1 MRAVDTNLIVRIFA
15 EDDSEQA
22 DIAESVLAA
31 DSVFLPKT
39 VMLEFEW
46 VMRSVYRKR
55 AAAIAAAIERM
66 LETANV
72 QVEDQPAVTRAVAW
86 FRQGMDFADALHLAS
101 SGHTDAFATFD
112 GHLRRQAARLGVKP
126 PVVAPQ

>member
-1 MRAVDTNLIVRIFA
+1 MRAVDTNLIVRVFA
-15 EDDSEQA
+15 EDDSKQA
-22 DIAESVLAA
+22 DIAEGVLAA

-46 VMRSVYRKR
+46 VMRSVYRKPV
-55 AAAIAAAIERM
+55 AAIAAAIERM

-72 QVEDQPAVTRAVAW
+72 QVEDQAAVARAVVW

-101 SGHTDAFATFD
+101 SGHADGFVTFD
-112 GHLRRQAARLGVKP
+112 VDLRRQAGRLDVKP
-126 PVVAPQ
+126 PVVAP

>member
-1 MRAVDTNLIVRIFA
+1 MRAVDTNLIVRVFA

-22 DIAESVLAA
+22 DIAEGVLAD

-39 VMLEFEW
+39 VLLEFEW
-46 VMRSVYRKR
+46 VMRSVYRKP

-72 QVEDQPAVTRAVAW
+72 QVEDQAAVTRAVAW

-101 SGHTDAFATFD
+101 SGHADGFVTFD
-112 GHLRRQAARLGVKP
+112 VDLCRQAARLGVKP
-126 PVVAPQ
+126 PVVAP

>member
-1 MRAVDTNLIVRIFA
+1 MRAVDTNLIVRLFS
-15 EDDSEQA
+15 EDDSKQA
-22 DIAESVLAA
+22 DAAEKVLAT

-46 VMRSVYRKR
+46 VMRSVYRKPI
-55 AAAIAAAIERM
+55 AAIAAALERM

-72 QVEDQPAVTRAVAW
+72 QVEDQAAVARAVAW

-101 SGHTDAFATFD
+101 SSHAVDFVTFD
-112 GHLRRQAARLGVKP
+112 SALRRRAAELRAHP
-126 PVVAPQ
+126 PIVSP

>member
-1 MRAVDTNLIVRIFA
+1 MRAVDTNLIVRVFA
-15 EDDSEQA
+15 EDDSQQA
-22 DIAESVLAA
+22 DIAYRVLAT

-46 VMRSVYRKR
+46 VMRSVYRKS
-55 AAAIAAAIERM
+55 AKAIAAAIELM

-72 QVEDQPAVTRAVAW
+72 QVEDQMAVTQAVAW

-101 SGHTDAFATFD
+101 SSHADAFLTFD
-112 GHLRRQAARLGVKP
+112 VAVRRRAATLGIKP
-126 PVVAPQ
+126 PVVAP